1 MVLPPTESGITDKK
15 NSSLF
20 PRIEAESDPLIGG
33 PHLRAH
39 QRSAISACFIALVVL
54 AVSAYAETPARKTT
68 INGPAA
74 LALDNNGH
82 LFVVELKTNR
92 VRRIDLQ
99 KGTIKTVA
107 GNGKECC
114 YKDGKAATAVSLD
127 FILAIAVDSEGNL
140 FIADFQQVR
149 KVDAHSGLISTAAG
163 NGETGNTIEGSM
175 ALWTSF
181 QQIEGLAVDSA
192 GSLFIDDAGQGK
204 IFKVSSAEGV
214 VSTVGGN
221 GKTAFSGDGGPA
233 VDASFLF
240 VGSMAFDF
248 AGNLFIADVES
259 CRIRRIDHKTGFIGT
274 VAVTGGTEQNCPP
287 QPGRIPWQPSPS
299 DPAVDSMGNVYFV
312 QGSEDIVARAGLS
325 PETQSI
331 IAGSGKRGFSGDGR
345 VATAATF
352 SSPSGLAVD
361 SEGNIFISDFGNN
374 RIRRVDAKTKI
385 ITTVAGNG
393 LPHRIDFEM

>member
-1 MVLPPTESGITDKK
+1 MARPH
-15 NSSLF
+15 SL
-20 PRIEAESDPLIGG
+20 D
-33 PHLRAH
+33 
-39 QRSAISACFIALVVL
+39 
-54 AVSAYAETPARKTT
+54 
-68 INGPAA
+68 
-74 LALDNNGH
+74 NGH
-82 LFVVELKTNR
+82 LFVVELEANR
-92 VRRIDLQ
+92 VRRIDLRN
-99 KGTIKTVA
+99 GTIKTVA

-114 YKDGKAATAVSLD
+114 YKDGIAATAVSLD
-127 FILAIAVDSEGNL
+127 FIIAIAVDSQGNL

-149 KVDAHSGLISTAAG
+149 KVDANSGSISTVAG
-163 NGETGNTIEGSM
+163 NGETGNTVEGSI
-175 ALWTSF
+175 ALGTSF
-181 QQIEGLAVDSA
+181 RQIEGLAVNSA
-192 GSLFIDDAGQGK
+192 GDLFMADAGQGK

-240 VGSMAFDF
+240 TGSMAFDS

-259 CRIRRIDHKTGFIGT
+259 CRIRRIDQETGLIDT
-274 VAVTGGTEQNCPP
+274 VAVTGGIEQNCPP

-299 DPAVDSMGNVYFV
+299 DPAVDSTGNVSFV
-312 QGSEDIVARAGLS
+312 QGSEDIVACAGLR

-331 IAGSGKRGFSGDGR
+331 IAGSRKRGFSGDGR
-345 VATAATF
+345 VATKATF

-385 ITTVAGNG
+385 ITTIAGNG
-393 LPHRIDFEM
+393 LPHRLDVEM